1 MAEIAS
7 GMGSSSS
14 AREEP
19 LLTGANVIDKGG
31 PISRWYH
38 ESAWH
43 GMGLFGESFLLFSVG
58 TLKPFWVA
66 LYPEC
71 WDTHEECS
79 SQLTSSITSSVV
91 FGIIVGMIVIGTL
104 ANSIGRRRG
113 SILTASIMS
122 SAALLLFL
130 CTLFGARGDN
140 PSLLFTTT
148 SCLLFLFGVG
158 VGGEYPLSAASAS
171 ERAIGSLRERLQ
183 DATSAYDG
191 GLLDNHVTDRGK
203 KVLLV
208 FTMQGLGI
216 FLNTFLI
223 TILLVVTG
231 QIDGAS
237 GDVSF
242 KNGNDSD
249 VSGNYSSTA
258 LRFIW
263 QSVYAI
269 AAAILIYVAI
279 SRYLHLP
286 ESSVWA
292 DDRNQ
297 RELNAS
303 NGSADNISP
312 QSTDGRS
319 SHANLLWRNYWH
331 RILGSSLSWL
341 LWDVAFYGNKLFQSA
356 FLISLTGDERTLLE
370 LSGAATLNALVAL
383 LGYFAAAFI
392 IDRPNVGRF
401 RMQQWG
407 FALVGVLF
415 VACGM
420 LSEVVPNW
428 CLMFLYFASSFFGQC
443 GPNATTFLIPAEIF
457 PTEVRT
463 MCHGIAASAGKIG
476 ALIAAIAFNYVT
488 DASMFLICGY
498 SCFLAFLVTT
508 LTIPETTTLDLF
520 EVDVKWHMIISG
532 KKGLYDGPAN
542 LPEYSSYYE
551 RKKLTYD

>member
-1 MAEIAS
+1 M
-7 GMGSSSS
+7 
-14 AREEP
+14 
-19 LLTGANVIDKGG
+19 K
-31 PISRWYH
+31 
-38 ESAWH
+38 
-43 GMGLFGESFLLFSVG
+43 
-58 TLKPFWVA
+58 
-66 LYPEC
+66 
-71 WDTHEECS
+71 
-79 SQLTSSITSSVV
+79 LTSSVTSSVV
-91 FGIIVGMIVIGTL
+91 FGVIVGMIAIGTL

-122 SAALLLFL
+122 SAAVLLFL
-130 CTLFGARGDN
+130 CTLFGAGGDN
-140 PSLLFTTT
+140 PNLLFTAT
-148 SCLLFLFGVG
+148 SVLFFIFGIG

-171 ERAIGSLRERLQ
+171 ERAIATMRERMQ
-183 DATSAYDG
+183 GAVNDG
-191 GLLDNHVTDRGK
+191 GLQGNQITDRGK
-203 KVLLV
+203 QVLLV
-208 FTMQGLGI
+208 FTMQGMGI

-231 QIDGAS
+231 QIDGES

-242 KNGNDSD
+242 ENGGDED
-249 VSGNYSSTA
+249 VSGSYSSTA

-263 QSVYAI
+263 QSVYAV

-286 ESSVWA
+286 ESTVWA

-303 NGSADNISP
+303 TDYSGNLSP
-312 QSTDGRS
+312 ESSDTRS
-319 SHANLLWRNYWH
+319 SHVSLLWRNYWH

-370 LSGAATLNALVAL
+370 VSGAATLNALVAL
-383 LGYFAAAFI
+383 LGYFTAAFI
-392 IDRPNVGRF
+392 IDRPDVGRF

-407 FALVGVLF
+407 FAVVGVLF
-415 VACGM
+415 IACGM
-420 LSEVVPNW
+420 LSERVPNW

-476 ALIAAIAFNYVT
+476 ALIGAIAFNYVT
-488 DASMFLICGY
+488 EASMFFICGY
-498 SCFLAFLVTT
+498 SCLLGFVVTN

-520 EVDVKWHMIISG
+520 EVDAKWHMVIAG
-532 KKGLYDGPAN
+532 KKALYDGPAN
-542 LPEYSSYYE
+542 LPAYSSYYE
-551 RKKLTYD
+551 RKKLTYDY